1 MHYRI
6 YLNDVS
12 YWYTLSLT
20 FFLEILLWLLP
31 DCLGRIY
38 LQDDVSWDESVEE
51 QRWSFLKGKIWDS
64 GSLLGLFSLLESF
77 PLISCAGFSSI
88 QKFKYLIKEALTDN
102 FFFFW
107 PYCLAGGILVPWHWK
122 CRVLATG
129 LLGISHGPFSL
140 TASQLVS
147 IMQHCFISILINLWH
162 FFLFICSNLTLPY
175 KYILHE
181 ERDLVSLVLTYPSDT
196 Q

>member
-107 PYCLAGGILVPWHWK
+107 PNDFYFKFDSTQPLKPYLPLWSSFPIFWANLLSFFLAIFH
-122 CRVLATG
+122 
-129 LLGISHGPFSL
+129 ISIFSW
-140 TASQLVS
+140 
-147 IMQHCFISILINLWH
+147 IHCFC
-162 FFLFICSNLTLPY
+162 FG
-175 KYILHE
+175 
-181 ERDLVSLVLTYPSDT
+181 
-196 Q
+196 